1 MLLVLVQNFSAAIQ
15 ILSPAVA
22 LQKTVHLELAT
33 KGHVQEILSALLQ
46 ANVANK
52 MATVFVLEYGAIAAT

>member
-1 MLLVLVQNFSAAIQ
+1 MQ

-22 LQKTVHLELAT
+22 LQKIVHLELAT
-33 KGHVQEILSALLQ
+33 EGHVQEILSALQQ
-46 ANVANK
+46 AIVANK